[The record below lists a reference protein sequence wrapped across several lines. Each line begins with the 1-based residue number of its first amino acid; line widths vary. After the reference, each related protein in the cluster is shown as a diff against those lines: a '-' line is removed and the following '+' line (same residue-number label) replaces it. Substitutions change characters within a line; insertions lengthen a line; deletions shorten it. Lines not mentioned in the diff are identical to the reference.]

1 VEKIIIIIIIINN
14 KLETELEKVPNV
26 AAAAAAAAAVAIF
39 FSWLLDSLGDVLLL
53 FCPLDTPW
61 LSATQNCGRIAWL
74 INCTKW
80 KSKFQQKGCKG
91 RQKTLV
97 TFFVT

>member
-1 VEKIIIIIIIINN
+1 VEKIIIIII
-14 KLETELEKVPNV
+14 KRLETELEKVPNV
-26 AAAAAAAAAVAIF
+26 AAAAAAVSIF

-53 FCPLDTPW
+53 LCPLDTPW
-61 LSATQNCGRIAWL
+61 LSATQNCGRFAWL

-91 RQKTLV
+91 RQMTLV